1 MISNKS
7 SSVSLAPSATISG
20 APSATTTSG
29 GTPLA
34 VSDLHEKLEAF
45 QEQAAKVILDKN
57 HEIALTLSCLVAD
70 GHLLIE
76 DIPGVGKTTLV
87 KAIARLANLDSSRIQ
102 FTNDLL
108 PADIL
113 GSSIYDADRKSFT
126 FHRGPIFAQM
136 VLADELNRATPKT
149 QSACL
154 QAMEE
159 RKITMD
165 GITHALPSPFFMIAT
180 QNPRQQIGTFALP
193 ESQLDRF
200 LMRISLGYPDRESE
214 KKLLLGQS
222 RLTLV
227 EDLEPV
233 LEPPDLKKIQEA
245 SRQVHLHENIINYI
259 QDLVAKSRERGSRG
273 RGLSPRGAICL
284 VHAAKA
290 WAFLQKRS
298 FVLPEDVQAV
308 AVPVMSHRLNPMDDA
323 SGESGTRIAE
333 DLLSSVRV
341 D

>member
-1 MISNKS
+1 MTAARATH
-7 SSVSLAPSATISG
+7 SLP
-20 APSATTTSG
+20 
-29 GTPLA
+29 
-34 VSDLHEKLEAF
+34 DLHDRIQAFLKEAN
-45 QEQAAKVILDKN
+45 AVILDKDR
-57 HEIALTLSCLVAD
+57 EIALTLCCLVAD

-87 KAIARLANLDSSRIQ
+87 KTLARLMNLETSRIQ

-113 GSSIYDADRKSFT
+113 GSSIYDADRKGFI

-159 RKITMD
+159 RRVTVD
-165 GITHALPSPFFMIAT
+165 GVTHPLPNPFFLIAT
-180 QNPRQQIGTFALP
+180 QNPRQQIGTFPLP

-200 LMRISLGYPDRESE
+200 LMRIELGYPSRDAE
-214 KKLLLGQS
+214 KRLLMGQS

-227 EDLEPV
+227 EDLKPV
-233 LEPPDLKKIQEA
+233 FHPADLLQMQEA
-245 SRQVHLHENIINYI
+245 SRTVHMSDTIVNYV
-259 QDLVAKSRERGSRG
+259 QDLVAKTRERQAAG
-273 RGLSPRGAICL
+273 RGLSPRGALCL
-284 VHAAKA
+284 VRAAQA
-290 WAFLQKRS
+290 WAFLQKRNV
-298 FVLPEDVQAV
+298 VLPEDVQAV
-308 AVPVMSHRLNPMDDA
+308 AISVMSHRLNPVEDLA
-323 SGESGTRIAE
+323 GETGTRMAE
-333 DLLSSVRV
+333 DIVAAVRV